1 MTHYLSWSG
10 HTDDTSLTGL
20 RLKNSLINKIYR
32 IVAYTEQ
39 LSDVNYNYYSF
50 CLQFSQ
56 VFYNININ
64 WLFYSII
71 PPLLPTLSIK
81 KDAANMKV
89 GIGVITMMISHFH
102 KFSFGESWKKK
113 NGLFWIT
120 EIAICKVLVL
130 TQTKL
135 LIFYRHFW
143 NNSVSKL
150 STYSK

>member
-20 RLKNSLINKIYR
+20 RFKNSLINKIYR

-102 KFSFGESWKKK
+102 KFSFGENWKKK
-113 NGLFWIT
+113 KWTLLNYWNSHLQSTCVDSDQIT
-120 EIAICKVLVL
+120 HIL
-130 TQTKL
+130 QTFLKQVCFKAFNL
-135 LIFYRHFW
+135 
-143 NNSVSKL
+143 
-150 STYSK
+150 

>member
-1 MTHYLSWSG
+1 M
-10 HTDDTSLTGL
+10 
-20 RLKNSLINKIYR
+20 NKIYR
-32 IVAYTEQ
+32 TVAYTEQ

-56 VFYNININ
+56 VLYNININ

-102 KFSFGESWKKK
+102 KFSFGEK
-113 NGLFWIT
+113 
-120 EIAICKVLVL
+120 
-130 TQTKL
+130 
-135 LIFYRHFW
+135 
-143 NNSVSKL
+143 
-150 STYSK
+150 